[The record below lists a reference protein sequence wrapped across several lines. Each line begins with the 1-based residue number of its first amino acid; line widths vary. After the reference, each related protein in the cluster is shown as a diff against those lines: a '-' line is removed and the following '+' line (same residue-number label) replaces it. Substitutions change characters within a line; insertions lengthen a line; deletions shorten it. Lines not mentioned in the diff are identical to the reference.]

1 MTYPEQHAF
10 STEVVWDSG
19 QSGTAITEDGAS
31 LGVGP
36 DSEWPPE
43 HLLALSAASCFMR
56 TFLRLA
62 AEHGLEV
69 LGYVSSGTVEL
80 SPDPTAIPSL
90 ILAPCIVIGWDEDL
104 DSAVHLC
111 QHALQASPVCRALG
125 SRVRLA
131 ATVKVIAPKTEDA
144 C

>member
-1 MTYPEQHAF
+1 MTYREQHAF
-10 STEVVWDSG
+10 STEVVWDSD

-69 LGYVSSGTVEL
+69 LGYVSSGTDRKSTRL
-80 SPDPTAIPSL
+80 NSSHIQKSRMPS
-90 ILAPCIVIGWDEDL
+90 
-104 DSAVHLC
+104 SA
-111 QHALQASPVCRALG
+111 
-125 SRVRLA
+125 
-131 ATVKVIAPKTEDA
+131 
-144 C
+144 

>member
-1 MTYPEQHAF
+1 MAYPVQHIF

-19 QSGTAITEDGAS
+19 QSGTAIAEDGAS
-31 LGVGP
+31 LEVGP
-36 DSEWPPE
+36 TSAWPPE

-62 AEHGLEV
+62 VEHGLEV
-69 LGYVSSGTVEL
+69 LGYVSSGTVDL
-80 SPDPTAIPSL
+80 SSDPTEIPSL
-90 ILAPCIVIGWDEDL
+90 NLAPCIVIGSDDDL
-104 DSAVHLC
+104 DSASHLC
-111 QHALQASPVCRALG
+111 QRALQSSPVCRALE

-131 ATVKVIAPKTEDA
+131 ATIKVIPKTEEA